1 VGTGEVKR
9 RDDHVHEGERMR
21 EIIEKI
27 IDGCTEVKKNPDIHK
42 DVKTLA
48 TLVIKDCNEALRKL
62 NEAAEANGEEL

>member
-1 VGTGEVKR
+1 MTDTKQIV
-9 RDDHVHEGERMR
+9 
-21 EIIEKI
+21 EKI
-27 IDGCTEVKKNPDIHK
+27 IDGCREVKKNPEIHK